1 MPISKETGL
10 ADDAIPPGQPRLLRA
25 LSAKTGT
32 ALIIGAIIGSG
43 IFMVPS
49 SVATQ
54 VGSPSLSLLVW
65 VAGGLLSLAGALCFA
80 ELGSAIPRSGGTYAF
95 LRRAYNTDLVSFLF
109 GWAFLFII
117 ITGAMGAV
125 ASVFARYA
133 TGLFGIE
140 DQWSERWIAVGCILF
155 LTGMNSLGIKVGG
168 MLQNV
173 FAFIKVGAVL
183 AVILLGFIL
192 GAGSETAWTPLVQ
205 EQTGFSLLGGLSLAM
220 LGVLFAYNGWFFV
233 TFVASEVKEPQRSI
247 PRAIFSGLAIVATV
261 YVLAN
266 IVYLSVLSFE
276 ELQTSRRVAA
286 DTLNVLVGPAGAML
300 ISAAIMLTSFGTV
313 NAQLMVAPRV
323 YHAMAN
329 HGLFFKAF
337 QYVHPRF
344 RTPVVSIVMQGV
356 WASVFALSG
365 TFVQIIGFAIF
376 FNYVFLSLAVIG
388 LIILRF
394 KEPDL
399 LRPYRVWGYPV
410 TPILFLIISSGV
422 LVNALITDYTRPLL
436 GLVILAVGIP
446 FYRYW
451 KKRQAAELPAAN
463 RNAD

>member
-1 MPISKETGL
+1 MSISRETGL
-10 ADDAIPPGQPRLLRA
+10 AEDSVPPGQPRLLRA
-25 LSAKTGT
+25 LSARTGT

-49 SVATQ
+49 SVASQ
-54 VGSPSLSLLVW
+54 VGSPTLSLLVW
-65 VAGGLLSLAGALCFA
+65 IMGGVLSLAGALCYA

-95 LRRAYNTDLVSFLF
+95 LKRAYNTDLISFLF

-133 TGLFGIE
+133 GGLFGIE
-140 DQWSERWIAVGCILF
+140 DPWTERWMAVACILF
-155 LTGMNSLGIKVGG
+155 LTFMNSLGIKVGG
-168 MLQNV
+168 MLQNI

-183 AVILLGFIL
+183 AVILLGFYL
-192 GAGSETAWTPLVQ
+192 ATGTEVAWTPLVQ
-205 EQTGFSLLGGLSLAM
+205 EQTGASLLGGLSLAM

-233 TFVASEVKEPQRSI
+233 TFVASEVKNPERSI
-247 PRAIFSGLAIVATV
+247 PRAIFFGLAIVATV
-261 YVLAN
+261 YILAN
-266 IVYLSVLSFE
+266 VVYLSVLSFE

-286 DTLNVLVGPAGAML
+286 DTLQVLVGPSGAML

-329 HGLFFKAF
+329 HGVFFKAC

-356 WASVFALSG
+356 WASMFALTG

-394 KEPDL
+394 KEPGL
-399 LRPYRVWGYPV
+399 HRPYRVWGYPV
-410 TPILFLIISSGV
+410 TPVLFLLISLGV
-422 LVNALITDYTRPLL
+422 LVNAFITDYTRPLL
-436 GLVILAVGIP
+436 GLLILAIGLP
-446 FYRYW
+446 FYFHW
-451 KKRQAAELPAAN
+451 KKRQAADAPVVE
-463 RNAD
+463 